1 MWSQKEEAMKFE
13 CEGLVAWTDEEL
25 AAECADALALPR
37 QPLVD
42 SCLGGHL
49 ARPRALG
56 HCAAVWGLEGTG
68 RRTALRQMAGSLSG
82 SALVRA
88 VSPEAHMRAVE
99 ELNWRL
105 HKAEIEHVFYE
116 NVADLQNFISNA
128 KFFADLHFGHAV
140 LCGGSFAIYRASL
153 DRLLWSIDWYPTEH
167 VLHGVEDMDAWIES
181 AVVDN
186 ICRGASGSWSR
197 GGGFGVSRLVR
208 LEKEGRL
215 AGAVRAELYGRDAGL
230 DLDDAW
236 AVRNVLLATGVY
248 DCSDGWT
255 VQGMRGDVWSRWPAQ
270 GRPRCAIP
278 ALQAYLE
285 RRWAAEE
292 D

>member
-1 MWSQKEEAMKFE
+1 MKFE

-88 VSPEAHMRAVE
+88 VSPEAHMRAVRP
-99 ELNWRL
+99 LNDAL
-105 HKAEIEHVFYE
+105 HDAGIDHCFYE
-116 NVADLQNFISNA
+116 NATDIRDFISWS
-128 KFFADLHFGHAV
+128 KFFADLHLGHAV
-140 LCGGSFAIYRASL
+140 LCGDSFALYRASL
-153 DRLLWSIDWYPTEH
+153 DRLLCSVSWYPTEP

-248 DCSDGWT
+248 DCRDGWT
-255 VQGMRGDVWSRWPAQ
+255 VQVMRGDVWSRWPAQ
-270 GRPRCAIP
+270 GRPRCTIP
-278 ALQAYLE
+278 ALQEYLE
-285 RRWAAEE
+285 RRRAGGE